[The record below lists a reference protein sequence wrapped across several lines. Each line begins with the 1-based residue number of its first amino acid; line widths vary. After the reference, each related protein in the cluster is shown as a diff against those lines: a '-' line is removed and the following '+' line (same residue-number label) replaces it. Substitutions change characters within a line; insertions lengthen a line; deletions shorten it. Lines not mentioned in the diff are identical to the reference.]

1 MQSSR
6 SHVGGFALAHAAWAV
21 ALLIA
26 ATPASDAATRLK
38 DNDADNLNLASSW
51 VGGIVPG
58 SGDVATW
65 SNNVAGANAV
75 LLGANLSF
83 QGISIL
89 NPNGAV
95 AIGGANTLTLGQN
108 GINMGLA
115 TQDLTITN
123 ATLIMAL
130 GDQIW
135 NVTNSR
141 TLTISPGAFTRTGT
155 ATLNVQG
162 GGTVTTATLTNDATG
177 IIGTWASHGAGTA
190 TRYATVG
197 GGNIVGY
204 SGGVAAPTAAE
215 VVDTTGTTNYD
226 VAAVGTLGAGATFNT
241 LRYTGSAGTIAG
253 DFTANGLMNAGA
265 GALTNSGNVTIGANR
280 ELVLTSPDTTRT
292 MVFTGTIG
300 DSGGGA
306 SGITKAGVGTATLS
320 GSNAYTGV
328 TTVNR
333 GVLVIT
339 DPNALGSTNGRTEVY
354 AGVGGA
360 AQGGQLQISGGI
372 TVAEPLFLQGD
383 QSNYQGALRS
393 ISGSNIWSGP
403 ITLGTSGSRITSAA
417 GSLGVIGGVTGA
429 NQQLVINALPGAPLT
444 FSEKPVLLGNSGTFY
459 TDAGGLTILSVTG
472 NMWGTTLSAQG
483 TLRIDLP
490 NALPTNSQLR
500 VGVGYTTS
508 GTVDLNG
515 NSQTIGSLQSGT
527 ATGGERFATGTR
539 TVTSSNAATLTV
551 NQSINTIYDG
561 RLTGALGM
569 TKTGAGTISL
579 FGTNTHT
586 GTTTISGGRL
596 NLANPLAMQNST
608 VDLQVNNG
616 VAFSNATEF
625 VFGGLAGSGQLGLT
639 NLTGAAVTLLAGN
652 NGADTVYSGSLGGG
666 GGLTK
671 IGAGELDLTGISAYS
686 GATVVSNGLLSVNG
700 RHTGGGQYSIAS
712 GGTLGGTGLIG
723 SAIQVLAG
731 GVVAPGNSIGALTVS
746 NSFALDGILQIEL
759 ANAAGPG
766 AGLSDLLDVNG
777 FFDITNGIVQFVFTG
792 TMTNDHYIFAEYDSI
807 AGDPFFDVQN
817 LPSGYGIDYDYLGN
831 NQIALVIP
839 EPSTWALLGLG
850 ALSLLVMGARRRA
863 TASVLGGMP
872 R

>member
-51 VGGIVPG
+51 VGGTVPG

-89 NPNGAV
+89 NPIGAV

-135 NVTNSR
+135 NVANSR
-141 TLTISPGAFTRTGT
+141 TLTISPGVFTRTGT

-162 GGTVTTATLTNDATG
+162 AGTVTTATLTNDATG

-190 TRYATVG
+190 TRYATVV

-320 GSNAYTGV
+320 ASNAYTGV

-333 GVLVIT
+333 GVLRVT
-339 DPNALGSTNGRTEVY
+339 DPNALGSTNGHTDVY
-354 AGVGGA
+354 AGA
-360 AQGGQLQISGGI
+360 AGIVSGGQVQVSGGI
-372 TVAEPLFLQGD
+372 NVAESFILRGD
-383 QSNYQGALRS
+383 LANYQGALRS
-393 ISGSNIWSGP
+393 VGGSNTLSGT
-403 ITLGTSGSRITSAA
+403 IAIVGGSRIAVD
-417 GSLGVIGGVTGA
+417 GGGGFLGVVGGVTGL
-429 NQQLVINALPGAPLT
+429 NQQIVINAGGSTLG
-444 FSEKPVLLGNSGTFY
+444 FYEKPLLLGSGGSFY
-459 TDAGGLTILSVTG
+459 SDQSGLVILSVTG
-472 NMWGTTLSAQG
+472 NTWGSTLSAGG

-490 NALPTNSQLR
+490 DALPSNSLLR
-500 VGVGYTTS
+500 LGVGYSTN
-508 GTVDLNG
+508 GAVDLNG
-515 NSQTIGSLQSGT
+515 NNQTVAGLQSGT
-527 ATGGERFATGTR
+527 SAGGAVFAGTR
-539 TVTSSNAATLTV
+539 TVTSSNAPATLTL
-551 NQSINTIYDG
+551 NQANNTIYDG
-561 RLTGALGM
+561 HLGGQLSLA
-569 TKTGAGTISL
+569 KTGSGTLALTRS
-579 FGTNTHT
+579 NWHT

-625 VFGGLAGSGQLGLT
+625 VFGGLAGSGHLGLT
-639 NLTGAAVTLLAGN
+639 NLTGSAVTLLAGN

-723 SAIQVLAG
+723 SAIHVLAG

-746 NSFALDGILQIEL
+746 NSVALDGILQIEL

-807 AGDPFFDVQN
+807 SGDPFFDVQN

-850 ALSLLVMGARRRA
+850 ALSLLVAGARRRA
-863 TASVLGGMP
+863 NAAVLRGMP